1 MQCGPSET
9 WHVTECMGKGNVKQH
24 IWTVVE
30 QGIWRIR
37 TNQELRELYKDLDI
51 AADIKIKKLEWTG
64 QVVRMDHAR
73 KYLRI
78 NWRGRRGNNNNN
90 IMMIKI

>member
-1 MQCGPSET
+1 
-9 WHVTECMGKGNVKQH
+9 MGKGNVKQH

-51 AADIKIKKLEWTG
+51 VADMTIKKLEWTG
-64 QVVRMDHAR
+64 QVERIDHAR
-73 KYLRI
+73 KHLII

-90 IMMIKI
+90 MMMMIIIIIIKI